1 MEIAI
6 RVVVVFFV
14 ALVVAGSIIYFA
26 EDVFTRA
33 NDLNPNEQS
42 EEEADTILQVET
54 LDQTQFDGLLRAC
67 ATRVESIETIDCFA
81 VTSQAPINVNVPSN
95 VSGIA
100 VEDNFTASSTSMFIR
115 YDLGSNQIVV
125 E

>member
-33 NDLNPNEQS
+33 NDLNANEQR
-42 EEEADTILQVET
+42 EEADTILRVET
-54 LDQTQFDGLLRAC
+54 LEQTQFNGLLRSC

-81 VTSQAPINVNVPSN
+81 ITSQAPINVNVPSN

-100 VEDNFTASSTSMFIR
+100 VEDNFTAPSTSMFIR
-115 YDLGSNQIVV
+115 YELGSNQIVV